1 MNLDQT
7 LHLHALPTTYMA
19 FPLHIRF
26 RYSVSPHFSSL
37 HTHSSRAE
45 PENKK
50 FWAIAMFILFCFQ
63 FCVFFSISFV
73 FLCSNPKISAQSTNQ
88 MPFRILIK
96 IKSEETI
103 ESPLLRL
110 RNRLEHFERFVW
122 TGARGGGFRLHGDGF
137 KFLRGKS
144 SLPS

>member
-26 RYSVSPHFSSL
+26 RYSVSPHFTSL
-37 HTHSSRAE
+37 HTQQQSRARK
-45 PENKK
+45 PKVLSDCDVY
-50 FWAIAMFILFCFQ
+50 FVLFSVLC
-63 FCVFFSISFV
+63 FFSISFV

-110 RNRLEHFERFVW
+110 RNRLEHFERFCLNW
-122 TGARGGGFRLHGDGF
+122 RTWRRF
-137 KFLRGKS
+137 S
-144 SLPS
+144 SPWRRF